1 LSLPIYEKWR
11 PAINIFYDNYTK
23 KMSHVIKAQYDFW
36 GGEVN
41 EPLTSYIPFLFND
54 EWTIKKAQYIEIDY
68 DDFIDRTNTI
78 TNENN
83 NIFIYPNPSEGIY
96 YLNHSSAEI
105 QSWTV
110 TALNGQ
116 MIISQKQPSSSVI
129 DLTDCPQGIYILK
142 MQTSDGQFIQK
153 IIKK

>member
-1 LSLPIYEKWR
+1 
-11 PAINIFYDNYTK
+11 
-23 KMSHVIKAQYDFW
+23 M
-36 GGEVN
+36 
-41 EPLTSYIPFLFND
+41 FND

-68 DDFIDRTNTI
+68 DDFIDSTDTI
-78 TNENN
+78 TNKNNNIIKN

-96 YLNHSSAEI
+96 YLNHSGAEI

-142 MQTSDGQFIQK
+142 VQTSDGQFIQK